1 MTLDNFITKLG
12 EGTVVSLDSGEVAF
26 KLAPFEN
33 NPIVKPQDLGL
44 TFYENGELK
53 VGAVFNGG
61 AEVFQDKVI
70 LTPRCHQGYKKGTFF
85 DEKLG
90 IERTCLENYI
100 SEVWPLVSEDGVHFT
115 RFQNVVI
122 RGDGTDHQ
130 DFTYGIED
138 IRIVKCDKTYLLIG
152 CGKINPPFKGTN
164 ADRIAIYSTED
175 FVNIT
180 YHDMVESFD
189 SRNAVPFPESVN
201 GQYYM
206 LLRFHP
212 NIHLG
217 FLEAGMDQL
226 LNPSKHI
233 AQWEKIYE
241 RRSQNLLLEAGRYPH
256 ERDKIG
262 PGTQVIKTDRGW
274 LLIYHAVGEIGDTIC
289 KAYGLAEKIERGY
302 SVCAALL
309 DLDDPRKVLCRT
321 TNPIYIPSAPYELYG
336 NDQYSV
342 DVPAVVF
349 PIGVLVRKDK
359 LILYAG
365 AGDKYIILLSCNL
378 DNLVNYLCE
387 YCKYIAWEPLL
398 IGHIWGRGSTSN
410 SPGLTRWC

>member
-1 MTLDNFITKLG
+1 MNSSLDRTVKKLG
-12 EGTVVSLDSGEVAF
+12 DGKVIQIESGEAIFKLDSYE
-26 KLAPFEN
+26 K
-33 NPIVKPQDLGL
+33 NPIVKPQDIGL
-44 TFYENGELK
+44 TWHENGELK
-53 VGAVFNGG
+53 TGAVFNGG
-61 AEVFQDKVI
+61 AELFQNKVI
-70 LTPRCHQGYKKGTFF
+70 LTPRCHRNYRREKFF

-90 IERTCLENYI
+90 IERYRLENYI
-100 SEVWPLVSEDGVHFT
+100 SEVWPLASEDGVHFT

-138 IRIVKCDKTYLLIG
+138 IRIFKYGRRYLLIG
-152 CGKINPPFKGTN
+152 CGKIKPPFKGAN
-164 ADRIAIYSTED
+164 ADRIAVYSTDD

-180 YHDMVESFD
+180 YHGMVKSFD
-189 SRNAVPFPESVN
+189 SRNAVSFSEPVN
-201 GQYYM
+201 GRHYM

-212 NIHLG
+212 NIHLD

-233 AQWEKIYE
+233 EHWEKIYE
-241 RRSQNLLLEAGRYPH
+241 RRSKNLLLEAGHYLH
-256 ERDKIG
+256 EKEKIG
-262 PGTQVIKTDRGW
+262 PSTQVIGTDRGW
-274 LLIYHAVGEIGDTIC
+274 LLIYHAVGEIEDNIC

-302 SVCAALL
+302 SICAALL

-321 TNPIYIPSAPYELYG
+321 RNPIYIPSAPYELHG
-336 NDQYSV
+336 DDQCPV

-349 PIGVLVRKDK
+349 PVGALIREDK

-378 DNLVNYLCE
+378 DNLVNYLF
-387 YCKYIAWEPLL
+387 
-398 IGHIWGRGSTSN
+398 RRSD
-410 SPGLTRWC
+410 